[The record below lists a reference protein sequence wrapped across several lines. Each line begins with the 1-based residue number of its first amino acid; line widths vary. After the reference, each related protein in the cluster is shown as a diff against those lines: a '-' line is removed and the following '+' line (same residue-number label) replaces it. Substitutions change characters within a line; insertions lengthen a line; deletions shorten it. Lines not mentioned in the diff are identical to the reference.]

1 MLSEQ
6 CGGLIS
12 HAWAVQDRLQYGTVE
27 PGEKMRAYAGDV
39 RDTWLWTWA
48 ASKKFWAR
56 VIVFVTYA
64 SCYIYTYIMLH
75 YAMFCFIVWYHVVL
89 YNIITYIKLYDIVFQ
104 YLILYYRIYYIVS
117 DYIFQ
122 VFGPFCRESRKSR
135 ATCMKG
141 ILPPQ
146 FGSCQPVESSVTRGD
161 RQSACLTFR
170 MMSGR
175 PRTWRQDLFKPGE
188 S

>member
-1 MLSEQ
+1 MPEQFKTDCNTAQWNRVKRCGRMLEMLEIHGSVL
-6 CGGLIS
+6 CN
-12 HAWAVQDRLQYGTVE
+12 
-27 PGEKMRAYAGDV
+27 
-39 RDTWLWTWA
+39 
-48 ASKKFWAR
+48 
-56 VIVFVTYA
+56 IVT
-64 SCYIYTYIMLH
+64 C
-75 YAMFCFIVWYHVVL
+75 
-89 YNIITYIKLYDIVFQ
+89 IKLYDIVFQ
-104 YLILYYRIYYIVS
+104 HFILYYRIYYIIS

-122 VFGPFCRESRKSR
+122 VFWPFCRESRKSR
-135 ATCMKG
+135 ATCVKG